1 MMRQIAMAA
10 LFVVAPVE
18 AFAQTSY
25 PERPIQLVVGFP
37 AGSNS
42 DFVARLLAQK
52 LTESLGKPIVVENV
66 TGGAGNI
73 ATGRVAKAAPD
84 GYTLALTSSTQ
95 IIINP
100 SLYRLPF
107 DPVKDFA
114 PITQFC
120 ASPTILVVP
129 NAAPMKTF
137 QELVALAKAQP
148 GAFTYA
154 SGGTGSAPH
163 MASALLNSAA
173 GLDIRHIPYKGVV
186 LALPDLLAGRV
197 TMMFSP
203 ISIVLPTVR
212 EGRLRALAVTSLTRS
227 SAVPNL
233 PTADESGLQ
242 GFDVTVW
249 QGLLAPAGTPDAIVR
264 KLHLESDKA
273 LALAEVRAKLN
284 ELGMDIIGNSPDDF
298 ARTIKTEIPKWAKVI
313 KQSGI
318 LPE

>member
-1 MMRQIAMAA
+1 MMRQITVAA
-10 LFVVAPVE
+10 LLVVAPVE
-18 AFAQTSY
+18 AVAQRSY
-25 PERPIQLVVGFP
+25 PERAIQLVVGFP

-42 DFVARLLAQK
+42 DLVARLLAQK

-73 ATGRVAKAAPD
+73 ATGRVAKATPD
-84 GYTLALTSSTQ
+84 GHTLALTSSTQ
-95 IIINP
+95 IIMNP
-100 SLYRLPF
+100 SLYDLPF

-114 PITQFC
+114 PITQL
-120 ASPTILVVP
+120 AATSNILVVA
-129 NAAPMKTF
+129 NAAPMKTL

-148 GAFTYA
+148 GVFTYA
-154 SGGTGSAPH
+154 SGGTGSTPYIT
-163 MASALLNSAA
+163 SALLNSAA

-186 LALPDLLAGRV
+186 LAIPDLLAGRV

-203 ISIVLPTVR
+203 ISVVLPTVR

-227 SAVPNL
+227 SAAPDVP
-233 PTADESGLQ
+233 TVDESGLP
-242 GFDVTVW
+242 GFEVTVW

-264 KLHLESDKA
+264 KLHRESDKA
-273 LALAEVRAKLN
+273 LALADVRAKLN
-284 ELGMDIIGNSPDDF
+284 QLGMDIIGNSPDDF
-298 ARTIKTEIPKWAKVI
+298 ARTIKSEIPKWAKLI

>member
-1 MMRQIAMAA
+1 MMQQIAMAA
-10 LFVVAPVE
+10 LLVVAPVE
-18 AFAQTSY
+18 AVAQTSY

-95 IIINP
+95 IIMNP
-100 SLYRLPF
+100 SLYRLSF

-120 ASPTILVVP
+120 ASSTILVVP

-137 QELVALAKAQP
+137 QELVALAKALP

-163 MASALLNSAA
+163 MAAALLNSAA

-233 PTADESGLQ
+233 PTVDESGLP

-298 ARTIKTEIPKWAKVI
+298 ARTIKSEIPKWAKVI

>member
-1 MMRQIAMAA
+1 
-10 LFVVAPVE
+10 
-18 AFAQTSY
+18 
-25 PERPIQLVVGFP
+25 
-37 AGSNS
+37 
-42 DFVARLLAQK
+42 
-52 LTESLGKPIVVENV
+52 
-66 TGGAGNI
+66 
-73 ATGRVAKAAPD
+73 
-84 GYTLALTSSTQ
+84 
-95 IIINP
+95 
-100 SLYRLPF
+100 
-107 DPVKDFA
+107 
-114 PITQFC
+114 
-120 ASPTILVVP
+120 
-129 NAAPMKTF
+129 
-137 QELVALAKAQP
+137 
-148 GAFTYA
+148 
-154 SGGTGSAPH
+154 
-163 MASALLNSAA
+163 
-173 GLDIRHIPYKGVV
+173 VV

-212 EGRLRALAVTSLTRS
+212 EGRLRGLAVTSLTRS

-233 PTADESGLQ
+233 PTVDESGLP

-298 ARTIKTEIPKWAKVI
+298 ARAIKSEIPKWAKVI